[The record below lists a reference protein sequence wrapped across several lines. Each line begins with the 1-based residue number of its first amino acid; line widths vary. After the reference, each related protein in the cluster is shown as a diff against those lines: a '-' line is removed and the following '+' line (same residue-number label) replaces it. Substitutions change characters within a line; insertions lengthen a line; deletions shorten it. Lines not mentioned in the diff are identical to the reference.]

1 MYKIDDEALS
11 ASSSTPGSFPH
22 YAKLVDLSS
31 FARKGIKSQK
41 MERIEESQQK
51 ADHIGELVMNAAHL
65 QLIYFVFQ
73 MGGFL
78 NGSTRSNGSK
88 LTWVQRLLSMEL
100 SWQDPQKPK
109 PT

>member
-73 MGGFL
+73 TGGFL
-78 NGSTRSNGSK
+78 NGLTRSNGSK
-88 LTWVQRLLSMEL
+88 LISVQRLPSMEL
-100 SWQDPQKPK
+100 SWQDPRKPK

>member
-1 MYKIDDEALS
+1 MYQIDDEALS

-31 FARKGIKSQK
+31 FARKGIKTKK
-41 MERIEESQQK
+41 MERIEESQLK
-51 ADHIGELVMNAAHL
+51 ADHIGELVMLYILL

-73 MGGFL
+73 MPGFL
-78 NGSTRSNGSK
+78 NGLTQTNGSK
-88 LTWVQRLLSMEL
+88 LTSAQRLLSMEL
-100 SWQDPQKPK
+100 SYQGPQKPR

>member
-1 MYKIDDEALS
+1 MYQIDDEALS

-73 MGGFL
+73 TGGFL
-78 NGSTRSNGSK
+78 NGLTRINGSK
-88 LTWVQRLLSMEL
+88 LISVQRLPSMEL
-100 SWQDPQKPK
+100 SWQDPRKPK

>member
-51 ADHIGELVMNAAHL
+51 SDHIGELVMNAAHL

-73 MGGFL
+73 TGGFL
-78 NGSTRSNGSK
+78 NGLTRINGSK
-88 LTWVQRLLSMEL
+88 LISVQRLPSMEL
-100 SWQDPQKPK
+100 SWQDPRKPK